1 MTRMAGANP
10 KIAAIF
16 GGGDFGMDYDKMNQ
30 QAYTAQAELQNAAT
44 MADARANIAEQEA
57 DYIEESA
64 KYKANAMGAQASA
77 AGNAQ
82 MVGNIGS
89 ALSGAAGLFGGGG
102 GSGYTNNPGAT
113 ISDPTADIQ
122 RALGSGVK
130 FGMY

>member
-1 MTRMAGANP
+1 MTQMAGTNP

-16 GGGDFGMDYDKMNQ
+16 GGNGFGMDYGKMNNHAFQ
-30 QAYTAQAELQNAAT
+30 VQSDLQNAAT

-57 DYIEESA
+57 EYIKESA

-102 GSGYTNNPGAT
+102 GGLTMPSAGALNTAQNEFNSFYRAGGY
-113 ISDPTADIQ
+113 
-122 RALGSGVK
+122 
-130 FGMY
+130 